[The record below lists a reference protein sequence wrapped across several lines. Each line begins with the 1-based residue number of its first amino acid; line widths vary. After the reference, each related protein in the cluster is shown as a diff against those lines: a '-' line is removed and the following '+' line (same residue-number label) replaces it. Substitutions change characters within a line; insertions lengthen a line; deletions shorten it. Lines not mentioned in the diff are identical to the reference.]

1 MDILEELFKRVGTR
15 HRPKY
20 RTYQGGAD
28 RRYRVWDAR
37 HRRHEQRAGSP
48 VWWDR
53 LASPRRWLPETPH
66 PTARGGH
73 RVLAAFRRH
82 KMLLG
87 LAALLLLFVV
97 GVALG
102 VILLVAVPGIPIVG
116 LLGHAEIADL
126 IETARKMLS
135 EALGV
140 FFELSA
146 VRERNA

>member
-1 MDILEELFKRVGTR
+1 MDILEELFKRLGTR
-15 HRPKY
+15 HRPKH
-20 RTYQGGAD
+20 RTHQGDAD
-28 RRYRVWDAR
+28 GRYRVRDAR
-37 HRRHEQRAGSP
+37 HRQHEHWDGSP

-53 LASPRRWLPETPH
+53 LASARRWLPETAYS
-66 PTARGGH
+66 TARGGH

-102 VILLVAVPGIPIVG
+102 AIVLVAALGMQIVA
-116 LLGHAEIADL
+116 LLGHVEITNL

-140 FFELSA
+140 FFDLSA
-146 VRERNA
+146 VREGNA